1 MQYTL
6 RADFFHHCTTNV
18 VKLEWNGNAIV
29 ALISMIVSLT
39 AAILATSKSL
49 NYAFFFTRIFVCTN
63 LAWTTESVFLDIRTR
78 SSFANA
84 SLVTRENSAKQ
95 VIMWPANADIFCL
108 CMRHKEYFSGRNIVE
123 IRQRLR
129 LSYTE
134 SPAGN
139 LEPYHGPI
147 ASRSFEVVGKA
158 KVYPTRKW
166 RTSERFLLRNN
177 QRCQG

>member
-1 MQYTL
+1 MQYTF

-29 ALISMIVSLT
+29 ASISMIVSLT
-39 AAILATSKSL
+39 AAIVATSISL

-63 LAWTTESVFLDIRTR
+63 LAWTTESVLLDIRTR

-95 VIMWPANADIFCL
+95 VIMWPANADIFSPVFACL
-108 CMRHKEYFSGRNIVE
+108 RCKEYFSGRNKLE
-123 IRQRLR
+123 IRLRLR

-134 SPAGN
+134 SPASK
-139 LEPYHGPI
+139 LETHRGP
-147 ASRSFEVVGKA
+147 
-158 KVYPTRKW
+158 
-166 RTSERFLLRNN
+166 LLRDPSRWLEKRKCILPRNREQVN
-177 QRCQG
+177 VA

>member
-1 MQYTL
+1 MRKIKRETGLISKAKTL
-6 RADFFHHCTTNV
+6 NVRYPFRADFFHHCTTNV
-18 VKLEWNGNAIV
+18 VKREWNGNAIV

-39 AAILATSKSL
+39 AAILATSISL

-78 SSFANA
+78 SSFVNA

-95 VIMWPANADIFCL
+95 VIMRPANADIFCL

-134 SPAGN
+134 
-139 LEPYHGPI
+139 
-147 ASRSFEVVGKA
+147 
-158 KVYPTRKW
+158 
-166 RTSERFLLRNN
+166 
-177 QRCQG
+177 

>member
-1 MQYTL
+1 MQYTF

-95 VIMWPANADIFCL
+95 VIMWPANADIFSPVFACL
-108 CMRHKEYFSGRNIVE
+108 RRKEYFSGRNKLE
-123 IRQRLR
+123 IRLR
-129 LSYTE
+129 LRLPYTK
-134 SPAGN
+134 SPASK
-139 LEPYHGPI
+139 LETHRGP
-147 ASRSFEVVGKA
+147 
-158 KVYPTRKW
+158 
-166 RTSERFLLRNN
+166 LLRDPSRWLEKRKCILPRNREQVN
-177 QRCQG
+177 VA